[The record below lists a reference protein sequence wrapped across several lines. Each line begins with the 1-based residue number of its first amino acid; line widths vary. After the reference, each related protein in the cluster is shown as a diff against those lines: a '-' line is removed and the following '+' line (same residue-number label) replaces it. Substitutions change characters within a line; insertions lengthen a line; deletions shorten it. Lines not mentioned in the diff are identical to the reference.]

1 MIVFNIE
8 VELGT
13 SIRLPTAGKYC
24 DRDIVI
30 TGINKKTTYKNAI
43 KTAVD
48 TDGVTIFNGKGW
60 KENTRMSG
68 SSGGFRDSDTSCCT
82 GYMALPTGV
91 LTIRLKNITH
101 GTANYGGNFYLF
113 NGTGVAQK
121 DSVGY
126 NNLADPSSSYQEWY
140 KPVFDGDNIVQI
152 TVDNADG
159 SYTHMVHSA
168 VKIDDTSV
176 ITINEPID

>member
-1 MIVFNIE
+1 M
-8 VELGT
+8 
-13 SIRLPTAGKYC
+13 
-24 DRDIVI
+24 
-30 TGINKKTTYKNAI
+30 
-43 KTAVD
+43 
-48 TDGVTIFNGKGW
+48 
-60 KENTRMSG
+60 
-68 SSGGFRDSDTSCCT
+68 
-82 GYMALPTGV
+82 